1 MDYYAIIAGHFQ
13 RTVEAVM
20 SAVDPLAAPLE
31 RASRMMVAALLA
43 EGKICACG
51 NGADAALARL
61 LVAKLMG
68 QFEHERPALPA
79 LTLAADSVALSGVP
93 DSDQAV
99 ARQLAALGRQGD
111 ILLCIN
117 SGAPAASLTAA
128 LGAAQS
134 RGLQVVLLTH
144 TDDHQLPQCLDDG
157 DVVLRVDAGARAQII
172 EIHTMLLNCLYGLL
186 DRELFG
192 DFNRD
197 V

>member
-20 SAVDPLAAPLE
+20 NAVDPLAPQLE
-31 RASRMMVAALLA
+31 RASRMMAGALLA
-43 EGKICACG
+43 EGKIHTCG
-51 NGADAALARL
+51 NGPDAALARL
-61 LVAKLMG
+61 LVAQLMG

-93 DSDQAV
+93 DNDQGL
-99 ARQLAALGRQGD
+99 ARQLSALGRPGD

-117 SGAPAASLTAA
+117 SGVPAVNLAVV
-128 LGAAQS
+128 LGAAQA

-144 TDDHQLPQCLDDG
+144 VEDRELPRRLQDG
-157 DVVLRVDAGARAQII
+157 DAMLQVDAGARAQVV
-172 EIHTMLLNCLYGLL
+172 EIHTMLLNCLYDLL

-192 DFNRD
+192 DFPRD
-197 V
+197 S